1 VSVKKME
8 DAELEELRR
17 RKMAE
22 LQRQQEAQA
31 MAQEQQH
38 QVDQQRQAIMRQI
51 LTPQA
56 RDRMANLKMA
66 YPDIARLVE
75 DQLIGLVQAG
85 RIQQQVDDNTLK
97 EILRRVAPKKR
108 DIKIERV

>member
-1 VSVKKME
+1 ME
-8 DAELEELRR
+8 DAELEQLRR

-22 LQRQQEAQA
+22 LLRQQEAQA
-31 MAQEQQH
+31 MAQEQQK
-38 QVDQQRQAIMRQI
+38 QIEDQRQIIMRQI

-56 RDRMANLKMA
+56 RDRLATLKMA

-85 RIQQQVDDNTLK
+85 RINQQVDDATLK

-108 DIKIERV
+108 EISIERK

>member
-1 VSVKKME
+1 ME

-31 MAQEQQH
+31 MMQEQQH

-56 RDRMANLKMA
+56 RERMANLKMA

-75 DQLIGLVQAG
+75 DQLIGLVQSG

-108 DIKIERV
+108 DIKIERM

>member
-1 VSVKKME
+1 ME

-22 LQRQQEAQA
+22 LQRSQEAQV
-31 MAQEQQH
+31 MAQEQQR
-38 QVDQQRQAIMRQI
+38 QVDQQRQMIMRQI
-51 LTPQA
+51 LTPPA
-56 RDRMANLKMA
+56 RDRLANLRMA

-75 DQLIGLVQAG
+75 DQLIALVQSG

>member
-1 VSVKKME
+1 ME

-22 LQRQQEAQA
+22 LQRSQEAQV
-31 MAQEQQH
+31 MAQEQQR
-38 QVDQQRQAIMRQI
+38 QVDQQRQMIMRQI
-51 LTPQA
+51 LTPPA
-56 RDRMANLKMA
+56 RDRLANLRMA

-75 DQLIGLVQAG
+75 DQLIALVQSG

-108 DIKIERV
+108 EIKIERV

>member
-1 VSVKKME
+1 ME

-56 RDRMANLKMA
+56 RDRMANLRMD

-75 DQLIGLVQAG
+75 DQLISLVQAG

>member
-1 VSVKKME
+1 ME
-8 DAELEELRR
+8 DAELEGLRR

-22 LQRQQEAQA
+22 LQRQQETQA
-31 MAQEQQH
+31 MVQEQQN
-38 QVDQQRQAIMRQI
+38 QVEQQRQAIMRQI

-56 RDRMANLKMA
+56 RDRLANLKMA

-75 DQLIGLVQAG
+75 DQLITLVQSG

-108 DIKIERV
+108 EIKIERM

>member
-1 VSVKKME
+1 ME

-75 DQLIGLVQAG
+75 DQLISLVQAG

>member
-1 VSVKKME
+1 MD

-31 MAQEQQH
+31 MAQDQQR

-56 RDRMANLKMA
+56 RDRMANLKKA

-75 DQLIGLVQAG
+75 DQLIALVQSG

-108 DIKIERV
+108 EIKIERV

>member
-1 VSVKKME
+1 ME

-22 LQRQQEAQA
+22 LQRQQEVQA

-38 QVDQQRQAIMRQI
+38 QADQQRQAIMRQI

-75 DQLIGLVQAG
+75 DQLISLVQAG

-108 DIKIERV
+108 EIKIERV

>member
-1 VSVKKME
+1 ME

-22 LQRQQEAQA
+22 LQRHQEAQV

-38 QVDQQRQAIMRQI
+38 QVDQQRQMIMRQI
-51 LTPQA
+51 LTPPA
-56 RDRMANLKMA
+56 RDRLANLRMA

-75 DQLIGLVQAG
+75 DQLITLVQSG

-108 DIKIERV
+108 EIKIERV

>member
-1 VSVKKME
+1 ME

-22 LQRQQEAQA
+22 LQRSQEAQV
-31 MAQEQQH
+31 MAQEQQR
-38 QVDQQRQAIMRQI
+38 QVDQQRQMIMRQI
-51 LTPQA
+51 LTPPA
-56 RDRMANLKMA
+56 RDRLANLRMA

-75 DQLIGLVQAG
+75 DQLIALVQAG

-108 DIKIERV
+108 EIKIERV

>member
-1 VSVKKME
+1 MV

-22 LQRQQEAQA
+22 LQRSQEAQV
-31 MAQEQQH
+31 MAQEQQR
-38 QVDQQRQAIMRQI
+38 QVDQQRQMIMRQI
-51 LTPQA
+51 LTPPA
-56 RDRMANLKMA
+56 RDRLANLSMA

-75 DQLIGLVQAG
+75 DQLIALVQAG

-108 DIKIERV
+108 EIKIERV

>member
-1 VSVKKME
+1 ME

-22 LQRQQEAQA
+22 LQRSQEAQV

-38 QVDQQRQAIMRQI
+38 QVDQQRQMIMRQI
-51 LTPQA
+51 LTPPA
-56 RDRMANLKMA
+56 RDRLANLRMA

-75 DQLIGLVQAG
+75 DQLIALVQSG

-108 DIKIERV
+108 EIKIERV

>member
-1 VSVKKME
+1 
-8 DAELEELRR
+8 
-17 RKMAE
+17 
-22 LQRQQEAQA
+22 

-38 QVDQQRQAIMRQI
+38 QVDQQRQMIMRQI
-51 LTPQA
+51 LTPPA
-56 RDRMANLKMA
+56 RDRLANLRMA

-75 DQLIGLVQAG
+75 DQLITLVQSG

-108 DIKIERV
+108 EIKIERV

>member
-1 VSVKKME
+1 ME
-8 DAELEELRR
+8 DAELEQLRR

-22 LQRQQEAQA
+22 LQRSQEAQV

-38 QVDQQRQAIMRQI
+38 QVDQQRQMIMRQI
-51 LTPQA
+51 LTPPA
-56 RDRMANLKMA
+56 RDRLANLRMA

-75 DQLIGLVQAG
+75 DQLIALVQSG

-108 DIKIERV
+108 EIKIERV

>member
-1 VSVKKME
+1 ME

>member
-1 VSVKKME
+1 ME

-22 LQRQQEAQA
+22 LQRQQESHA

-108 DIKIERV
+108 EIKIERV

>member
-1 VSVKKME
+1 ME
-8 DAELEELRR
+8 DAELDELRR

-31 MAQEQQH
+31 MAQEQQR

-56 RDRMANLKMA
+56 RDRLANLRMA

-75 DQLIGLVQAG
+75 DQLISLVQSG

-108 DIKIERV
+108 EIKIERV

>member
-1 VSVKKME
+1 ME

-22 LQRQQEAQA
+22 LQRSQEAQV

-38 QVDQQRQAIMRQI
+38 QVDQQRQMIMRQI
-51 LTPQA
+51 LTPPA
-56 RDRMANLKMA
+56 RDRLANLRMA

-75 DQLIGLVQAG
+75 DQLIALVQSG

>member
-1 VSVKKME
+1 ME

-31 MAQEQQH
+31 MAQEQQR
-38 QVDQQRQAIMRQI
+38 QVETQRQAIMRQI

-56 RDRMANLKMA
+56 RDRLANLKMA
-66 YPDIARLVE
+66 YPDIARSVE
-75 DQLIGLVQAG
+75 DQLIALVQSG
-85 RIQQQVDDNTLK
+85 RINSQVDDNTLK

-108 DIKIERV
+108 EIKIERV

>member
-1 VSVKKME
+1 ME

-22 LQRQQEAQA
+22 LQRHQEAQV

-38 QVDQQRQAIMRQI
+38 QVDQQRQMIMRQI
-51 LTPQA
+51 LTPPA
-56 RDRMANLKMA
+56 RDRLANLRMA

-75 DQLIGLVQAG
+75 DQLIALVQSG

-108 DIKIERV
+108 EIKIERV

>member
-1 VSVKKME
+1 ME

-56 RDRMANLKMA
+56 RDRMANLRMA

-75 DQLIGLVQAG
+75 DQLISLVQAG